1 MPRGRRPGAERRAE
15 VLFDELPHEERQEQD
30 ALSYLILSEYQ
41 ALDYRLRRLL
51 VEAFV
56 YA

>member
-1 MPRGRRPGAERRAE
+1 
-15 VLFDELPHEERQEQD
+15 LCEEREEQN
-30 ALSYLILSEYQ
+30 ALGSLILYEYQ
-41 ALDYRLRRLL
+41 ILDYKLRRLL